1 MNRDI
6 HSQAEQLN
14 KKHRRKRTWYK
25 ILSVPICLVVFVTTY
40 ALILP
45 AITIESTPD
54 TYCGI
59 AEHVHTD
66 DCYELPGTPAHKE
79 IQCTAGADLGQG
91 EYIIHK
97 HDSFC
102 FDDSGELLCALAE
115 QDEHVHTDA
124 CYDGDSLICGLVTGI
139 VHQHTADCV
148 ISVPATEPQ
157 GLVCTVEEH
166 KHTEACFMNPEG
178 EASSGETGGDVPTD
192 VAQGGNVPGDAVQS
206 TGAANGDTPEDD
218 AAVNSTP
225 ARAPAA
231 SGLITDVTLTINDN
245 VSASGCYEAAVT
257 DGAAALEG
265 KNVRYLWYK
274 STDGGAT
281 YTAVEAKNFTAGGN
295 TVSNISGEHGEKL
308 FLALD
313 GGTVSDTLPSVTY
326 KAVLKVNGTEYN
338 SVSAVRTNTTYQ
350 ASVLNGSFETPDL
363 TNCHFQ
369 EFVPEGTAGLFWK
382 TTGENTE
389 GNQPVYGG
397 STTAANDKKH
407 YIEIVDTSE
416 GSHKTDA
423 ANFHN
428 QGSATNG
435 KQYAEINAG
444 AVGALYQ
451 TIATIPG
458 TTMYWSVDHSGR
470 NGTDTMAVVMMPE
483 SRAKSITTQAQLQQ
497 VLNNPSKYG
506 ATVESDL
513 SAPQGVWT
521 THSGQY
527 TIPEGQYETRFF
539 FMAVSTYNNENY
551 IGNHIDNVWFS
562 QQIPP
567 ASSEAPY
574 FTLTKHVVGPLTEDD
589 LRLLSG
595 KLTFTVQRST
605 NSSFTDP
612 ETVKTYTATNLGSWT
627 PNEDGSWTLSARISM
642 KDQELGNYYRIKES
656 GAELDGFNLTVTD
669 TNAAVLLQSTT
680 DTSFTFTN
688 TYADAGRALTLK
700 KIVSAPDTTGSFT
713 FTVSYTD
720 AGGKPQ
726 TVSVTLKNGESTT
739 ITGILKGVQVTVT
752 ETTTDGYT
760 VIMKDPSTGTVLAGS
775 SSYTF
780 TMNDD
785 TAMDIYNTSIVAL
798 PETGGIG
805 RGIFLYA
812 GIGLMLT
819 AVITGCL
826 LRRKYGKEGD

>member
-1 MNRDI
+1 MNMDI
-6 HSQAEQLN
+6 HSQAEELN

-45 AITIESTPD
+45 AITMESTPD

-79 IQCTAGADLGQG
+79 IQCTAGANLGQG

-97 HDSFC
+97 HDSFS
-102 FDDSGELLCALAE
+102 FDDSGELQCALAE

-124 CYDGDSLICGLVTGI
+124 CYDGDTLICGLVTGI

-157 GLVCTVEEH
+157 GLVCTMEEH

-178 EASSGETGGDVPTD
+178 EAS
-192 VAQGGNVPGDAVQS
+192 
-206 TGAANGDTPEDD
+206 NGDTPEDD

-231 SGLITDVTLTINDN
+231 SGPITDVTLTINDN
-245 VSASGCYEAAVT
+245 VSTSGCYEAAV
-257 DGAAALEG
+257 DGGGAAALEG
-265 KNVRYLWYK
+265 KNVQYLWYK
-274 STDGGAT
+274 STDDGAN
-281 YTAVEAKNFTAGGN
+281 YTAVTAKNFTAGGK
-295 TVSNISGEHGEKL
+295 TVSNISGDHGEKL

-326 KAVLKVNGTEYN
+326 KAVLMVDGTEYD
-338 SVSAVRTNTTYQ
+338 SVWAERTNTTYQ
-350 ASVLNGSFETPDL
+350 ASVLNGSFEAPDL
-363 TNCHFQ
+363 TNYYFQ

-382 TTGENTE
+382 TTASNEE
-389 GNQPVYGG
+389 GGQFTYPTG
-397 STTAANDKKH
+397 STQQNDGEH
-407 YIEIVDTSE
+407 YIEIIDTGTPKHQS
-416 GSHKTDA
+416 DA
-423 ANFHN
+423 AYHHK
-428 QGSATNG
+428 QGTATNG
-435 KQYAEINAG
+435 TQYAEINAG
-444 AVGALYQ
+444 AAGALYQ

-470 NGTDTMAVVMMPE
+470 DGTDTMAVVMMPE
-483 SRAKSITTQAQLQQ
+483 SNAESITTQEQLRQ
-497 VLNNPSKYG
+497 VLENPDKYG
-506 ATVESDL
+506 ATVASDL
-513 SAPQGVWT
+513 SADKGVWI

-539 FMAVSTYNNENY
+539 FMAVSTYNDRNY

-567 ASSEAPY
+567 ASSEAPN
-574 FTLTKHVVGPLTEDD
+574 FTLTKHVVGLTEDD
-589 LRLLSG
+589 LQLLSG
-595 KLTFTVQRST
+595 KLTFTVQKSADG
-605 NSSFTDP
+605 SFTDP
-612 ETVKTYTATNLGSWT
+612 ETVMTYTATNLGSWT
-627 PNEDGSWTLSARISM
+627 PNGDGSWTLSARISM
-642 KDQELGNYYRIKES
+642 KDQAPGYYYRIEES
-656 GAELDGFNLTVTD
+656 YAELHGFKLTATD
-669 TNAAVLLQSTT
+669 TNDAVQLQSTT
-680 DTSFTFTN
+680 VAAFTFTN
-688 TYADAGRALTLK
+688 TYADTGRALKLT
-700 KIVSAPDTTGSFT
+700 KIVNAPDTTGSFT

-720 AGGKPQ
+720 AGGNLQK
-726 TVSVTLKNGESTT
+726 SVILKNDESTT
-739 ITGILKGVQVTVT
+739 ITGIPRGASVTVT

-785 TAMDIYNTSIVAL
+785 TAVDIYNTSTVAL

-812 GIGLMLT
+812 GIALMLT

>member
-1 MNRDI
+1 MNMDI
-6 HSQAEQLN
+6 HSQAEELN

-45 AITIESTPD
+45 AITMESTPD

-124 CYDGDSLICGLVTGI
+124 CYDGDTLICGLVTGI

-157 GLVCTVEEH
+157 GLVCTMEEH

-178 EASSGETGGDVPTD
+178 EAS
-192 VAQGGNVPGDAVQS
+192 
-206 TGAANGDTPEDD
+206 NGDTPEDD

-231 SGLITDVTLTINDN
+231 SGPITDVTLTINDN
-245 VSASGCYEAAVT
+245 VSTSGCYEAAV
-257 DGAAALEG
+257 DGGGAAALEG
-265 KNVRYLWYK
+265 KNVQYLWYK
-274 STDGGAT
+274 STDDGAN
-281 YTAVEAKNFTAGGN
+281 YTAVTAKNFTAGGK
-295 TVSNISGEHGEKL
+295 TVSNISGDHGEKL

-326 KAVLKVNGTEYN
+326 KAVLMVDGTEYD
-338 SVSAVRTNTTYQ
+338 SVWAERTNTTYQ
-350 ASVLNGSFETPDL
+350 ASVLNGSFEAPDL
-363 TNCHFQ
+363 TNYYFQ

-382 TTGENTE
+382 TTASNEE
-389 GNQPVYGG
+389 GGQFTYPTG
-397 STTAANDKKH
+397 STQQNDGEH
-407 YIEIVDTSE
+407 YIEIIDTGTPKHQS
-416 GSHKTDA
+416 DA
-423 ANFHN
+423 AYHHK
-428 QGSATNG
+428 QGTATNG
-435 KQYAEINAG
+435 TQYAEINAG
-444 AVGALYQ
+444 AAGALYQ

-470 NGTDTMAVVMMPE
+470 DGTDTMAVVMMPE
-483 SRAKSITTQAQLQQ
+483 SNAESITTQEQLRQ
-497 VLNNPSKYG
+497 VLENPDKYG
-506 ATVESDL
+506 ATVASDL
-513 SAPQGVWT
+513 SADKGVWI

-539 FMAVSTYNNENY
+539 FMAVSTYNDRNY

-567 ASSEAPY
+567 ASSEAPN
-574 FTLTKHVVGPLTEDD
+574 FTLTKHVVGLTEDD
-589 LRLLSG
+589 LQLLSG
-595 KLTFTVQRST
+595 KLTFTVQKSADG
-605 NSSFTDP
+605 SFTDP
-612 ETVKTYTATNLGSWT
+612 ETVMTYTATNLGSWT
-627 PNEDGSWTLSARISM
+627 PNGDGSWTLSARISM
-642 KDQELGNYYRIKES
+642 KDQAPGYYYRIEES
-656 GAELDGFNLTVTD
+656 YAELHGFKLTATD
-669 TNAAVLLQSTT
+669 TNDAVQLQSTT
-680 DTSFTFTN
+680 VAAFTFTN
-688 TYADAGRALTLK
+688 TYADTGRALKLT
-700 KIVSAPDTTGSFT
+700 KIVNAPDTTGSFT

-720 AGGKPQ
+720 AGGNLQK
-726 TVSVTLKNGESTT
+726 SVILKNDESTT
-739 ITGILKGVQVTVT
+739 ITGIPRGASVTVT

-785 TAMDIYNTSIVAL
+785 TAVDIYNTSTVAL

-812 GIGLMLT
+812 GIALMLT
-819 AVITGCL
+819 AVIKGCL

>member
-1 MNRDI
+1 MSNI
-6 HSQAEQLN
+6 
-14 KKHRRKRTWYK
+14 
-25 ILSVPICLVVFVTTY
+25 
-40 ALILP
+40 
-45 AITIESTPD
+45 
-54 TYCGI
+54 
-59 AEHVHTD
+59 
-66 DCYELPGTPAHKE
+66 
-79 IQCTAGADLGQG
+79 
-91 EYIIHK
+91 
-97 HDSFC
+97 
-102 FDDSGELLCALAE
+102 
-115 QDEHVHTDA
+115 
-124 CYDGDSLICGLVTGI
+124 
-139 VHQHTADCV
+139 
-148 ISVPATEPQ
+148 
-157 GLVCTVEEH
+157 
-166 KHTEACFMNPEG
+166 
-178 EASSGETGGDVPTD
+178 GGD
-192 VAQGGNVPGDAVQS
+192 
-206 TGAANGDTPEDD
+206 
-218 AAVNSTP
+218 
-225 ARAPAA
+225 R
-231 SGLITDVTLTINDN
+231 
-245 VSASGCYEAAVT
+245 
-257 DGAAALEG
+257 
-265 KNVRYLWYK
+265 
-274 STDGGAT
+274 
-281 YTAVEAKNFTAGGN
+281 
-295 TVSNISGEHGEKL
+295 GEKL

-326 KAVLKVNGTEYN
+326 KAVLKVDGTEYN

-363 TNCHFQ
+363 TNHKFQ

-397 STTAANDKKH
+397 SATVAYDKKH
-407 YIEIVDTSE
+407 YIEIVDTSD

-423 ANFHN
+423 AKYHN
-428 QGSATNG
+428 QGSASNG

-444 AVGALYQ
+444 AAGALYQ

-470 NGTDTMAVVMMPE
+470 NGTDTMAVIMMPE
-483 SRAKSITTQAQLQQ
+483 SRAKNITTQTQLQQ
-497 VLNNPSKYG
+497 VLNNPGNYG

-513 SAPQGVWT
+513 SAKKGVWT

-539 FMAVSTYNNENY
+539 FMAVSTSDNNPY

-567 ASSEAPY
+567 ASSEKPY

-589 LRLLSG
+589 LQLLSG
-595 KLTFTVQRST
+595 KLTFMVQRST
-605 NSSFTDP
+605 NSSFTNP

-642 KDQELGNYYRIKES
+642 KDQELGNYYRIAES

-669 TNAAVLLQSTT
+669 ENAAVQLRSTT
-680 DTSFTFTN
+680 DADFTFTN
-688 TYADAGRALTLK
+688 AYADAGRALKLT
-700 KIVSAPDTTGSFT
+700 KIVNAPDTTGSFT

-720 AGGKPQ
+720 AGGKPK
-726 TVSVTLKNGESTT
+726 TESVTLKNGQSTT
-739 ITGILKGVQVTVT
+739 ITGIPKGVQVTVT

-780 TMNDD
+780 TMSDD

-819 AVITGCL
+819 AVIAGCL

>member
-1 MNRDI
+1 MNMDI
-6 HSQAEQLN
+6 HSQAEELN

-45 AITIESTPD
+45 AITMESTPD

-66 DCYELPGTPAHKE
+66 ACYEFPGTPAHKE
-79 IQCTAGADLGQG
+79 IQCTAGENLGKG

-102 FDDSGELLCALAE
+102 FDDNGKLLCALPE
-115 QDEHVHTDA
+115 QGKHVHTDA
-124 CYDGDSLICGLVTGI
+124 CYDGDTLICGLVTGI

-148 ISVPATEPQ
+148 ISVPATAPQ
-157 GLVCTVEEH
+157 GLVCTMEEH
-166 KHTEACFMNPEG
+166 KHTEACFINP
-178 EASSGETGGDVPTD
+178 
-192 VAQGGNVPGDAVQS
+192 
-206 TGAANGDTPEDD
+206 DD

-231 SGLITDVTLTINDN
+231 SGLITDVTLTIKDN

-257 DGAAALEG
+257 GGDAALEG
-265 KNVRYLWYK
+265 KNVQYQWYK
-274 STDGGAT
+274 STDGGKT
-281 YTAVEAKNFTAGGN
+281 YTPVKAKNFTVGGN
-295 TVSNISGEHGEKL
+295 TVSNISGDHGEKL

-326 KAVLKVNGTEYN
+326 KAVLRVDGTEYN
-338 SVSAVRTNTTYQ
+338 SVSAVCTNNTYQ
-350 ASVLNGSFETPDL
+350 ASVLNGSFEAPDL
-363 TNCHFQ
+363 TNYPYQ

-382 TTGENTE
+382 TTASNEENGMPTYPD
-389 GNQPVYGG
+389 GQ
-397 STTAANDKKH
+397 TQQNDGKH
-407 YIEIVDTSE
+407 YIEIIDT
-416 GSHKTDA
+416 GTPGHKDQA
-423 ANFHN
+423 AWYHKQNTT
-428 QGSATNG
+428 TNG

-444 AVGALYQ
+444 AAGALYQ

-470 NGTDTMAVVMMPE
+470 DGTDTMAVVMMPE
-483 SRAKSITTQAQLQQ
+483 STAKSITTQEQLRE
-497 VLNNPSKYG
+497 VLKNPSSYG
-506 ATVESDL
+506 ATVASNL
-513 SAPQGVWT
+513 SAEKGVWT

-539 FMAVSTYNNENY
+539 FMAVSTYGDKDY

-567 ASSEAPY
+567 ASKEKPY

-589 LRLLSG
+589 LQLLSG
-595 KLTFTVQRST
+595 KLTFMVQKSN
-605 NSSFTDP
+605 NSSFTNP

-627 PNEDGSWTLSARISM
+627 HNEDGSWTLSARISM
-642 KDQELGNYYRIKES
+642 KDQEIGYYYRIVES
-656 GAELDGFNLTVTD
+656 GAELDGFKLTATD

-680 DTSFTFTN
+680 VADFTFTN
-688 TYADAGRALTLK
+688 TYADTGRALTLK

-720 AGGKPQ
+720 AGGQPQ
-726 TVSVTLKNGESTT
+726 TESVTLQNDESKT
-739 ITGILKGVQVTVT
+739 ITGIPRGAQVTVT
-752 ETTTDGYT
+752 ETNPDGYT

-775 SSYTF
+775 SSYIF
-780 TMNDD
+780 TMSDD
-785 TAMDIYNTSIVAL
+785 TAVDIYNTSTVAL

-805 RGIFLYA
+805 WGIFLFA

-819 AVITGCL
+819 SVITGYF